1 MNSKNGRQ
9 EAPGGNDF
17 RERLDADFLRES
29 GERSRQVL
37 CFSTHNRIVFMV
49 RKKLLLGL
57 DVREVSLD
65 GGGDELFE
73 RNASRLGDAHELRP
87 LFGFEV

>member
-1 MNSKNGRQ
+1 
-9 EAPGGNDF
+9 
-17 RERLDADFLRES
+17 
-29 GERSRQVL
+29 
-37 CFSTHNRIVFMV
+37 MV

-65 GGGDELFE
+65 DDGDELFE

-87 LFGFEV
+87 LFGFEVSSTMVVSGDISGSEITR